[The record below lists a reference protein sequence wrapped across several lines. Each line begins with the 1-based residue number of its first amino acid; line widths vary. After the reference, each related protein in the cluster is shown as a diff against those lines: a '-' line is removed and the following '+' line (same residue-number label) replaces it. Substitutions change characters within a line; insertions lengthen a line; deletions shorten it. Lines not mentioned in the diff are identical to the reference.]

1 MLPGKRNKIF
11 DRQFFV
17 EMGRLAGNKGGKISA
32 SRRTKSTEARSLIHR
47 KKRCGGRIYDREFF
61 VERGREGGRIGGK
74 IRAKR
79 MTAEQR
85 SASARHAV
93 LVRWSRWR
101 EQHATTTRSH
111 KKML

>member
-1 MLPGKRNKIF
+1 MLPEKRNKVF

-17 EMGRLAGNKGGKISA
+17 EMGRRARNKGGKISA
-32 SRRTKSTEARSLIHR
+32 KARSLISR
-47 KKRCGGRIYDREFF
+47 KKRRRGRIYDRQFF

-74 IRAKR
+74 VRAKK
-79 MTAEQR
+79 MTADER

-93 LVRWSRWR
+93 LVRWRRWR
-101 EQHATTTRSH
+101 EQHTTTTRSH